1 MTLYEAIFRR
11 KSIRKYRD
19 TEIDPKLLEKIEQY
33 GEDAVGIRPEIRTK
47 WKILKGSDKRL
58 AGLFLVKAPY
68 YVVLY
73 SEICEDYRKNAGCL
87 MEQLVLYLHTKG
99 IGSCYQGGAR
109 VKHEDEKELE
119 PVMIMAFGYPAEP
132 LERSYEDFRR
142 IELKKLVT
150 IRGAFGKVQRKLLEA
165 ARLAPSAMNRQPWRF
180 VSSEDR
186 IHLFVKKPGKLG
198 YQTQQ
203 DFNLF
208 DAGVALSHM
217 LVTAEEQ
224 WFDLEYQKL
233 DSILEKEFQNYVY
246 VGSLLILND
255 SEKI

>member
-1 MTLYEAIFRR
+1 MWMLLIMLRFIR
-11 KSIRKYRD
+11 KSAKITGRMPD
-19 TEIDPKLLEKIEQY
+19 ALWSSCPCISLPKALE
-33 GEDAVGIRPEIRTK
+33 AVI
-47 WKILKGSDKRL
+47 
-58 AGLFLVKAPY
+58 
-68 YVVLY
+68 
-73 SEICEDYRKNAGCL
+73 
-87 MEQLVLYLHTKG
+87 
-99 IGSCYQGGAR
+99 QGGA
-109 VKHEDEKELE
+109 KLKKDQEKDLEL
-119 PVMIMAFGYPAEP
+119 VMIMAFGYPAEP

-217 LVTAEEQ
+217 LVTAEDQ

>member
-1 MTLYEAIFRR
+1 MELRLTEQEALTLYRIILRWDELG
-11 KSIRKYRD
+11 SLT
-19 TEIDPKLLEKIEQY
+19 TEDGEEHQLLW
-33 GEDAVGIRPEIRTK
+33 D
-47 WKILKGSDKRL
+47 L
-58 AGLFLVKAPY
+58 
-68 YVVLY
+68 
-73 SEICEDYRKNAGCL
+73 
-87 MEQLVLYLHTKG
+87 
-99 IGSCYQGGAR
+99 SCTL
-109 VKHEDEKELE
+109 EKELE

-217 LVTAEEQ
+217 LVTAEDQ

>member
-1 MTLYEAIFRR
+1 MVIPGVLCIIFVVLCGFHSLFIIPVFLLLLVMISRIFTLPYFRMEKDKLTGRFVFLKYPSSTTYEA
-11 KSIRKYRD
+11 
-19 TEIDPKLLEKIEQY
+19 
-33 GEDAVGIRPEIRTK
+33 
-47 WKILKGSDKRL
+47 
-58 AGLFLVKAPY
+58 
-68 YVVLY
+68 
-73 SEICEDYRKNAGCL
+73 
-87 MEQLVLYLHTKG
+87 
-99 IGSCYQGGAR
+99 
-109 VKHEDEKELE
+109 
-119 PVMIMAFGYPAEP
+119 
-132 LERSYEDFRR
+132 
-142 IELKKLVT
+142 
-150 IRGAFGKVQRKLLEA
+150 
-165 ARLAPSAMNRQPWRF
+165 RF

-217 LVTAEEQ
+217 LVTAEDQ

>member
-119 PVMIMAFGYPAEP
+119 PVMIMAFGYPGSIQADGTESVCESPWKFWQSAAKTSGSSKGGSFRHEP
-132 LERSYEDFRR
+132 ATLAFCSDRWQNSYVCE
-142 IELKKLVT
+142 E
-150 IRGAFGKVQRKLLEA
+150 AGKDRLSDA
-165 ARLAPSAMNRQPWRF
+165 AGF
-180 VSSEDR
+180 
-186 IHLFVKKPGKLG
+186 
-198 YQTQQ
+198 
-203 DFNLF
+203 
-208 DAGVALSHM
+208 
-217 LVTAEEQ
+217 
-224 WFDLEYQKL
+224 
-233 DSILEKEFQNYVY
+233 
-246 VGSLLILND
+246 
-255 SEKI
+255 

>member
-1 MTLYEAIFRR
+1 MGDNLTGAGDGDDEQIKIDLSKIPANITKIAFTVTIYDAEARRQNFGQVSNAFVRIFNEV
-11 KSIRKYRD
+11 
-19 TEIDPKLLEKIEQY
+19 TGEEILRYDL
-33 GEDAVGIRPEIRTK
+33 GEDFSIETAVVFGELYK
-47 WKILKGSDKRL
+47 NGGEWK
-58 AGLFLVKAPY
+58 F
-68 YVVLY
+68 
-73 SEICEDYRKNAGCL
+73 NA
-87 MEQLVLYLHTKG
+87 
-99 IGSCYQGGAR
+99 IGSGYQGGA
-109 VKHEDEKELE
+109 KLKKDQEKDLEL
-119 PVMIMAFGYPAEP
+119 VMIMAFGYPAEP

-224 WFDLEYQKL
+224 RFDLEYQKL

>member
-1 MTLYEAIFRR
+1 
-11 KSIRKYRD
+11 
-19 TEIDPKLLEKIEQY
+19 
-33 GEDAVGIRPEIRTK
+33 
-47 WKILKGSDKRL
+47 
-58 AGLFLVKAPY
+58 
-68 YVVLY
+68 
-73 SEICEDYRKNAGCL
+73 
-87 MEQLVLYLHTKG
+87 MEQLSLYLFTKG
-99 IGSCYQGGAR
+99 IGSCYQGGA
-109 VKHEDEKELE
+109 KLKKDQEKDLEL
-119 PVMIMAFGYPAEP
+119 VMIMAFGYPEEP

-217 LVTAEEQ
+217 LVTAEDQ

>member
-132 LERSYEDFRR
+132 LERDREAFKRM
-142 IELKKLVT
+142 ELNRFVKVH
-150 IRGAFGKVQRKLLEA
+150 GNFGKVQRKLLEA
-165 ARLAPSAMNRQPWRF
+165 ARVAPSAMNLQPWRF
-180 VSSEDR
+180 VFLR
-186 IHLFVKKPGKLG
+186 
-198 YQTQQ
+198 
-203 DFNLF
+203 N
-208 DAGVALSHM
+208 
-217 LVTAEEQ
+217 TAQ
-224 WFDLEYQKL
+224 ATRASTDN
-233 DSILEKEFQNYVY
+233 S
-246 VGSLLILND
+246 
-255 SEKI
+255 

>member
-58 AGLFLVKAPY
+58 AGLFMVKAPY

-132 LERSYEDFRR
+132 LERDREAFKRM
-142 IELKKLVT
+142 ELNRFVKVH
-150 IRGAFGKVQRKLLEA
+150 GNFGKVQRKLLEA
-165 ARLAPSAMNRQPWRF
+165 ARVAPSAMNLQPWRF
-180 VSSEDR
+180 VVTDGK
-186 IHLFVKKPGKLG
+186 IHMFVKKPGKIG
-198 YQTQQ
+198 YQMQQ

-208 DAGVALSHM
+208 VQVLPCTYAGDRRRAV
-217 LVTAEEQ
+217 VC
-224 WFDLEYQKL
+224 LEYQKL
-233 DSILEKEFQNYVY
+233 DSILEKDFPNNMY
-246 VGSLLILND
+246 GWAAC
-255 SEKI
+255 